1 LAVGEVVGAVSCTA
15 EFLVTR
21 GLLTEDEGAKSHRTS
36 RGQSQN
42 LETPRLGTQL
52 VLYELDDQQ
61 AETPVH
67 QRDPELSDVEHI

>member
-1 LAVGEVVGAVSCTA
+1 MAVGEVVGAVSCTA
-15 EFLVTR
+15 KFLVTT
-21 GLLTEDEGAKSHRTS
+21 GLLTEHESASSHCTL

-42 LETPRLGTQL
+42 LERLRLGTQL
-52 VLYELDDQQ
+52 ALYERDDQQ